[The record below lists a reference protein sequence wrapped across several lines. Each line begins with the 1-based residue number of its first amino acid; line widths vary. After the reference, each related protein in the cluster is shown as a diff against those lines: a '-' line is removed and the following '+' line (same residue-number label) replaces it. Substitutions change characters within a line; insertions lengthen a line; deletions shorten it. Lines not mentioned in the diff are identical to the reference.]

1 MMDLRQLR
9 YFVTVVEEGQITAAA
24 RQLHMAQPPL
34 SQQIQLLEKELGV
47 DLFIREH
54 RHMELTEA
62 GKLLYERA
70 RQILNLSDSARRE
83 ISDFKQGLKG
93 TLHIGTVS
101 SSGSVILSSAMRDF
115 HQEHES
121 VHFEIYDGNTFEVID
136 MLHKGL
142 VEIGIVRT
150 PFKAGSFHCKILNE
164 EPMVAAL
171 PRELDWCPGRTHI
184 TLQELDQKP
193 LIIYRRF
200 DQLLHDTCIS
210 QDITPVLFCR
220 NDDARTTILWANA
233 GLGIAVTPAS
243 AVNLAAH
250 DNLSVKIIDEP
261 TLRTRIAAIWPKGRY
276 LSSLGEIFIQTLQ
289 L

>member
-1 MMDLRQLR
+1 
-9 YFVTVVEEGQITAAA
+9 
-24 RQLHMAQPPL
+24 
-34 SQQIQLLEKELGV
+34 
-47 DLFIREH
+47 
-54 RHMELTEA
+54 
-62 GKLLYERA
+62 
-70 RQILNLSDSARRE
+70 
-83 ISDFKQGLKG
+83 
-93 TLHIGTVS
+93 
-101 SSGSVILSSAMRDF
+101 
-115 HQEHES
+115 
-121 VHFEIYDGNTFEVID
+121 

-171 PRELDWCPGRTHI
+171 PRELDWCRRRTHI
-184 TLQELDQKP
+184 TLRELDQKP

-210 QDITPVLFCR
+210 QDMTPILFCR